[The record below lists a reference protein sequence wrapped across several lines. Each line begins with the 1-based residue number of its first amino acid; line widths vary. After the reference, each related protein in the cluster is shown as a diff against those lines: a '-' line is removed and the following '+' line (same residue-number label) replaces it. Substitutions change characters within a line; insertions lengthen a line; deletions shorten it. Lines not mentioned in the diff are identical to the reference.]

1 MSFFVRLSGSAFYYA
16 VHLLFGDRSSLNG
29 TVRKICEL
37 PQAVLHK
44 KISFFP
50 LPARQWEEAVSKGRE
65 TRMFIRVTR
74 MVVRVI
80 IIPGTVIPGMDVPA
94 ASLAEGGSH
103 GHKAKGN

>member
-16 VHLLFGDRSSLNG
+16 VYLLLGDRSSLNG

-37 PQAVLHK
+37 TQAVLKK

-50 LPARQWEEAVSKGRE
+50 LPARQWEEAVSKGGE
-65 TRMFIRVTR
+65 TRMFMRDTR

>member
-16 VHLLFGDRSSLNG
+16 VHLLLGDRSSLNG

-50 LPARQWEEAVSKGRE
+50 LPARQWEEAVSKGGE
-65 TRMFIRVTR
+65 TRMFMRVWTYLL
-74 MVVRVI
+74 
-80 IIPGTVIPGMDVPA
+80 P
-94 ASLAEGGSH
+94 L
-103 GHKAKGN
+103 